1 VGLLHQEV
9 DANNL
14 ANADSAGYKRDVVS
28 FGTFEEVLLPRIR
41 GENRQPPVRLP
52 YGASITD
59 QRVDFQEGPFKQ
71 TGNPFDIALE
81 GDAFLAVEVPQP
93 DGTFVERYTRAGHL
107 TLGLDGNLWTRSGY
121 RVLGEDGRPLAVAG
135 QNLAIGQ
142 DGTVQVDG
150 ATVGRLRL
158 VHFSNPLAV
167 QKIGQELFAG
177 ATEPAV
183 NVRVHQG
190 TLETSNVEPVRT
202 MVGMI
207 ANLRTYEAGQRMI
220 QAQDQSLERVIDL
233 LRR

>member
-1 VGLLHQEV
+1 
-9 DANNL
+9 
-14 ANADSAGYKRDVVS
+14 
-28 FGTFEEVLLPRIR
+28 
-41 GENRQPPVRLP
+41 
-52 YGASITD
+52 
-59 QRVDFQEGPFKQ
+59 
-71 TGNPFDIALE
+71 
-81 GDAFLAVEVPQP
+81 
-93 DGTFVERYTRAGHL
+93 
-107 TLGLDGNLWTRSGY
+107 
-121 RVLGEDGRPLAVAG
+121 
-135 QNLAIGQ
+135 
-142 DGTVQVDG
+142 
-150 ATVGRLRL
+150 